1 MEMRVGDIFRKTFA
15 VASKKLTLRDVER
28 ATPKHPAYKSY
39 GAGVV
44 SKRGN
49 VFKNRNININ
59 KLVDDSLKKP
69 LSSLR

>member
-1 MEMRVGDIFRKTFA
+1 MRVGDIFRKTFA
-15 VASKKLTLRDVER
+15 MASEKLTLRDIER
-28 ATPKHPAYKSY
+28 ATPKNPAYKSY

-59 KLVDDSLKKP
+59 KMVDDSLKKP

>member
-1 MEMRVGDIFRKTFA
+1 MRVGDIFRKTFA
-15 VASKKLTLRDVER
+15 TASAKLTLGDIQK
-28 ATPKHPAYKSY
+28 ATPKNPAYKSY
-39 GAGVV
+39 GTGVV

-59 KLVDDSLKKP
+59 KMVDDSLQKP